1 MRKIAMPVS
10 LVLCLV
16 MVFGLAACG
25 QGGDDPSA
33 VEPPPFADEPE
44 FVPEDDSKD
53 EAASTPEPESISEP
67 EQEAEP
73 ESVAEPESQAPAS
86 GPPKFVEDT
95 PAVSAK
101 GSSATVTFKTDVAST
116 VNCILTTS
124 GAGVSTTVFYD
135 YFNRGKALDG
145 AVSKKQLF
153 DVGSGG
159 SSVSFDIPDATKG
172 YFLLVN
178 AAANDGGAWQSG
190 VTVLTLFD
198 PAKVPPSFSE
208 AISQDKSS
216 KAFTIKTNMPA
227 IVYVIITDSKAAAPS
242 AQQVKDAGTGYSGTK
257 IYLAGS
263 GTSKGEKAPYKLS
276 LDVGASSLEGG
287 NYIAWFALQ
296 NNDGPL
302 SEVGKM
308 NFTI

>member
-1 MRKIAMPVS
+1 MRKLTMPLC

-16 MVFGLAACG
+16 MVLGLAACG
-25 QGGDDPSA
+25 QSGDDPSA

-44 FVPEDDSKD
+44 FVPEEES
-53 EAASTPEPESISEP
+53 EPEPESVPEPESISEP
-67 EQEAEP
+67 EPEP
-73 ESVAEPESQAPAS
+73 ESVAEPVSQAPAN
-86 GPPKFVEDT
+86 PPKFVEDS

-101 GSSATVTFKTDVAST
+101 GNSATVTFKTDVAST

-159 SSVSFDIPDATKG
+159 SSVTFDIPDATKG

-178 AAANDGGAWQSG
+178 AAANEGGAWQSG

-227 IVYVIITDSKAAAPS
+227 IVYVIITDGKAGAPN
-242 AQQVKDAGTGYSGTK
+242 AQQVKEGGTGYSGTK
-257 IYLAGS
+257 IYLSGS

-276 LDVGASSLEGG
+276 LDIGANTLESGS
-287 NYIAWFALQ
+287 YAAWFALQ